1 MSNRDTSQPSAVQH
15 NGASPTEP
23 TLARVLVQRFALGL
37 SLLEIDVPRVLRH
50 CGLDEAALERLP
62 DRVPYVLIRQMY
74 LAAQEVSGQHGIGLR
89 VAEQV
94 RPETW
99 EMLGYVIR
107 SSGTL
112 GDALLRAG
120 RYMRLVSDA
129 TELGLHVEGER
140 ALLLCRTSYAKLALP
155 EVTEFI
161 LAAIAT
167 FGRHLSGVDLI
178 PIEVRFAHAAPAD
191 TALHARVFRAPIR
204 FRSPHDGLV
213 LDAALLNL
221 PIESRDPLLC
231 ELLERQVEH
240 VIATLPEP
248 RRFTRA
254 VQDALET
261 AIVDGNPAANRIAAR
276 LGVHAKTLARRLRS
290 EGTSHRRLLESVR
303 RELAERYLTVSDKT
317 VSEVAFLLGYAD
329 PSAFHKAFRRWTGTA
344 PDGYRRRA
352 RMTFAG

>member
-1 MSNRDTSQPSAVQH
+1 MSIRDTSQQASVQP

-23 TLARVLVQRFALGL
+23 TLARVLVQRFALGIG
-37 SLLEIDVPRVLRH
+37 LLEIDAPRVLRR

-62 DRVPYVLIRQMY
+62 DRVPYALMRQLY
-74 LAAQEVSGQHGIGLR
+74 VATQEVSGQTGIGLR
-89 VAEQV
+89 LAEQV

-140 ALLLCRTSYAKLALP
+140 ALLLCRTSYPKLALP
-155 EVTEFI
+155 EVTEFT

-178 PIEVRFAHAAPAD
+178 PIEVRFAHGAPAD
-191 TALHARVFRAPIR
+191 VDLHVRMFRAPVR
-204 FRSPHDGLV
+204 FRSPHDGIV

-240 VIATLPEP
+240 VIAALPEP

-254 VQDALET
+254 VQGLLET
-261 AIVDGNPAANRIAAR
+261 EIVDGNPAAQRIAQR

-290 EGTSHRRLLESVR
+290 EGTSHRRLLENVR

-329 PSAFHKAFRRWTGTA
+329 PSAFHKAFRRWTGVA

-352 RMTFAG
+352 RVS